1 MIIATLM
8 ILFMAIHTRLAIK
21 VSDNGQIEGSQLRH
35 GALTC

>member
-21 VSDNGQIEGSQLRH
+21 VSDNGQADGGQLQH
-35 GALTC
+35 DALTC